1 MINLIIIPK
10 CIFIWIYRSLCL
22 IRTLITVMLLVMEI
36 FRNTLQLGNCRTEE
50 NFWIIF
56 SIYLNEIIRYVRKWF
71 DEIMLWSIRYVNNIL
86 VLIPYCAYITRK
98 NVVIW
103 WRHHAIV
110 RTNKVVHAGETPRWC
125 NWKYNSNQS
134 QNSTEQYSIFTFS
147 TTTHPVK
154 TRKQKR
160 QKPPKKQKQ
169 NKNKTKT
176 KKTKLNL
183 MITLPLPLAE
193 VRGKLITIM
202 MIIIIDVMVPI
213 SIWM

>member
-1 MINLIIIPK
+1 
-10 CIFIWIYRSLCL
+10 
-22 IRTLITVMLLVMEI
+22 
-36 FRNTLQLGNCRTEE
+36 
-50 NFWIIF
+50 
-56 SIYLNEIIRYVRKWF
+56 
-71 DEIMLWSIRYVNNIL
+71 MLWSIRYVNNIL

-160 QKPPKKQKQ
+160 QKTPKKQKQ
-169 NKNKTKT
+169 NKNKENKT
-176 KKTKLNL
+176 KFDDYATFAVSGSKGGINNDNDDNSNWCYGSNQHLD
-183 MITLPLPLAE
+183 
-193 VRGKLITIM
+193 VG
-202 MIIIIDVMVPI
+202 IIHIHL
-213 SIWM
+213 